1 MSVGQTFEDVLE
13 VGERVDI
20 IELGGGQQRSDD
32 RPARGAAV
40 GASKQVV
47 LAAERNLLVILP
59 ISGRR
64 SRSTIAGTLSM
75 GVVSGSTTASTV
87 SPAAL
92 CMSRRHPAWLRSS
105 QPGCWIPWFA
115 LVWRSARRV

>member
-40 GASKQVV
+40 RRDLMMPGVWGA
-47 LAAERNLLVILP
+47 R
-59 ISGRR
+59 
-64 SRSTIAGTLSM
+64 
-75 GVVSGSTTASTV
+75 
-87 SPAAL
+87 
-92 CMSRRHPAWLRSS
+92 
-105 QPGCWIPWFA
+105 
-115 LVWRSARRV
+115 